1 MKKTITIDGREVTL
15 VANALTPRLYRHKF
29 GRDMIRDLNQLRRN
43 YAKAVSLPDD
53 ATDEQREDAQLEA
66 VDLEIFENA
75 AYIMALQGD
84 PNPVPSDPDEWLSGF
99 ETFSIFAVM
108 PHILE
113 LWAINQQTTAK
124 PKKMRATVREETGAT
139 FMLRCAELGL
149 SREDLADMTMGMVYD
164 MLIERANDHEQYS
177 IRATQ
182 EDFDRF

>member
-1 MKKTITIDGREVTL
+1 MTL

-99 ETFSIFAVM
+99 ETFSIYAVM

-124 PKKMRATVREETGAT
+124 PKKK
-139 FMLRCAELGL
+139 
-149 SREDLADMTMGMVYD
+149 
-164 MLIERANDHEQYS
+164 
-177 IRATQ
+177 
-182 EDFDRF
+182 

>member
-99 ETFSIFAVM
+99 ETFSIYAVM

-113 LWAINQQTTAK
+113 LWAINQQTTAI
-124 PKKMRATVREETGAT
+124 

>member
-15 VANALTPRLYRHKF
+15 VAKALTPRLYRHKF

-99 ETFSIFAVM
+99 ETFSIYAVM

-124 PKKMRATVREETGAT
+124 PKKK
-139 FMLRCAELGL
+139 
-149 SREDLADMTMGMVYD
+149 
-164 MLIERANDHEQYS
+164 
-177 IRATQ
+177 
-182 EDFDRF
+182 

>member
-15 VANALTPRLYRHKF
+15 VANSLTLRLYRHKF
-29 GRDMIRDLNQLRRN
+29 GSHMIRDLNQLRRN

-99 ETFSIFAVM
+99 ETFSIYAVM

-124 PKKMRATVREETGAT
+124 PKKK
-139 FMLRCAELGL
+139 
-149 SREDLADMTMGMVYD
+149 
-164 MLIERANDHEQYS
+164 
-177 IRATQ
+177 
-182 EDFDRF
+182 